1 MSKKISGNANSFQRD
16 YLEANL
22 VGTNFKGSKVVSVSN
37 KYIHTEEG
45 SVLKAGKNVT
55 FTPREGTEKMI
66 RQSPSGDTE
75 ADRF

>member
-1 MSKKISGNANSFQRD
+1 M
-16 YLEANL
+16 
-22 VGTNFKGSKVVSVSN
+22 SVSN